1 MSNLI
6 HEIRDARPNLR
17 TVSPLAHYIVFLL
30 GIFNVLLGLTLMF
43 GIDKSRLSASLI
55 IVNEFASYT
64 FWGVVFIALGI
75 LKLYSLKVN
84 DWKLA
89 RRSLII
95 GVSIKAA
102 WSVALIFRV
111 FISPGT
117 VFITLCW
124 LIIAAMQMAT
134 FIFFMPPS
142 TEGYKQRRK
151 DR

>member
-1 MSNLI
+1 MNRLI
-6 HEIRDARPNLR
+6 HEIRDARPNLKV
-17 TVSPLAHYIVFLL
+17 VSPLAHWIVFLL
-30 GIFNVLLGLTLMF
+30 GVFNILLGFTLMF

-55 IVNEFASYT
+55 IVNEFTSYT
-64 FWGVVFIALGI
+64 FWGVVFILLGI
-75 LKLYSLKVN
+75 FKLYSLKVN
-84 DWKLA
+84 DWNLA
-89 RRSLII
+89 RKSLII
-95 GVSIKAA
+95 GVSLKAA

-124 LIIAAMQMAT
+124 LCIAAMQMAAY
-134 FIFFMPPS
+134 IFFMPPS